1 MPRADWQ
8 VQSQNSPAA
17 RADRHLHLQ
26 QNTCRNRGKMAEVLA
41 AKNGISL
48 QGGLSVTGAR
58 LSLESQV
65 SADSP

>member
-1 MPRADWQ
+1 MC
-8 VQSQNSPAA
+8 SPGAY
-17 RADRHLHLQ
+17 
-26 QNTCRNRGKMAEVLA
+26 GKMAEVLA

-65 SADSP
+65 SAGSP